1 MRADSSPGTPSASE
15 ETLNV
20 YRGVPEHLYIAR
32 LGRVSPRNSEDMRN
46 DLLAAKERDLRP
58 LLEES
63 SEILALDH
71 RQAEAMDDFLTLA
84 WFAGT
89 RSGRDQMNARATES
103 NPDIEAVA
111 VSHLESDFKGLMDQ
125 SADTLNLTVPRTINM
140 WNYLHAAW
148 MAGNRTC
155 EAEMTALYLETQ
167 SDVGAEA
174 LEWLEGEGED

>member
-1 MRADSSPGTPSASE
+1 M
-15 ETLNV
+15 
-20 YRGVPEHLYIAR
+20 
-32 LGRVSPRNSEDMRN
+32 GR

-63 SEILALDH
+63 SEILELDFD
-71 RQAEAMDDFLTLA
+71 QTEAMEDFLTLA

-89 RSGRDQMNARATES
+89 RSGRDQMNARATEA

-111 VSHLESDFKGLMDQ
+111 VSHLESDFKALMDQ

-155 EAEMTALYLETQ
+155 EAEMMAMYLERTT
-167 SDVGAEA
+167 DVGEEA
-174 LEWLEGEGED
+174 LKWLEEEDGRPDRG